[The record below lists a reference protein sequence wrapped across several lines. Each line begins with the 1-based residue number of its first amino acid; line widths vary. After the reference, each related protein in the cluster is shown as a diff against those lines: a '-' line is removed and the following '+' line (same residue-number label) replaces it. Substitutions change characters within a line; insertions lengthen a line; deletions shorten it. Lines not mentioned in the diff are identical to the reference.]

1 MKLAIDSQWQE
12 HYYIQART
20 RQLIKA
26 AHLAGAK
33 SVRVYAG
40 VPAAL
45 SEDKAVRDW
54 LESYESRRMQH
65 IA

>member
-12 HYYIQART
+12 HYYIQARM

-26 AHLAGAK
+26 ARLTGAN
-33 SVRVYAG
+33 SFRAYAG
-40 VPAAL
+40 VPAAP
-45 SEDKAVRDW
+45 SETAAVREW